1 MCNFIQFKYLA
12 WPYSLLPQ
20 SKNARSDVESHIT
33 KDHVVTLKI
42 SIKYPNFPQKKKRDK
57 RTPTQGRKFNQ
68 HCG

>member
-12 WPYSLLPQ
+12 WPYSLLPE

-42 SIKYPNFPQKKKRDK
+42 SIKYPNFPQKKK
-57 RTPTQGRKFNQ
+57 T
-68 HCG
+68 